1 MRPLFSFRAVNFI
14 IIIKPRLSI
23 PTGLFHT
30 EYTSYLPLSY
40 IYYLSGLRGVRMP
53 KTRSVALALLHA
65 HVVAPAVAVV
75 VCAGFQ
81 GLDHRIVRGA
91 LMSSTGGPCG
101 WVSLSVCRSAHAPAL
116 IAASYGAA
124 LLAAPLAMIILCGRA
139 TVPPLGGIL
148 STLLTTLTPFMLG
161 TLMRTTEIAINSETT
176 TKSPIARSSDCTTKS
191 TKLWRELTTKYR
203 VSTIKWREVTTKC
216 CMLLLLYCECCA
228 RLRDAAGVL
237 YVGDVLATLAL
248 VVCMVSANALS
259 CLAAARGAGG
269 AGMRWAALAACSIPK
284 CFDAGWESSTT
295 CTPSGLSR
303 LPAVFL
309 PPAQAL
315 LLAAIYT
322 QDVCD
327 EDRED
332 DDTMMTVQSLPQ

>member
-203 VSTIKWREVTTKC
+203 VSTIKWRELCAWCPRTRCPAWRRLEVQAVP
-216 CMLLLLYCECCA
+216 ECA
-228 RLRDAAGVL
+228 GPPLRLAPSQSAL
-237 YVGDVLATLAL
+237 TLVGSHQPRAPRQ
-248 VVCMVSANALS
+248 VC
-259 CLAAARGAGG
+259 
-269 AGMRWAALAACSIPK
+269 
-284 CFDAGWESSTT
+284 
-295 CTPSGLSR
+295 
-303 LPAVFL
+303 PASPRFS
-309 PPAQAL
+309 
-315 LLAAIYT
+315 
-322 QDVCD
+322 
-327 EDRED
+327 
-332 DDTMMTVQSLPQ
+332 SLPRRPYSLQQFTLKMFVMKIVKMMIR